1 MVWYSLRLAGTKK
14 KKTAQSKSMSFMYN
28 YMKEKENWKRELR
41 VRKETFKE
49 RVSLCHWNPETV
61 IVAGS
66 YSQALI
72 FRCYSGI

>member
-1 MVWYSLRLAGTKK
+1 
-14 KKTAQSKSMSFMYN
+14 
-28 YMKEKENWKRELR
+28 MKEKENWKRELR